1 MDPWLCTIRGPQK
14 RDIQPYFKF
23 EVLGS
28 LIKLAKK
35 GPQFGRSQVSHQK
48 PGHLRKTFGNASW
61 MFRVGVNHHSGW
73 SHDDHNINRRSGDS
87 SRPRKF
93 GTMLNKHPGVIPV
106 RVFWWWTVSSCVKR
120 WPNHNISPTAD
131 CPEIAGDFPS
141 SATFWG
147 PRSYEDVWFDQNHV
161 LVWFISKLPPTN
173 LHVEKCFQ
181 DVVVTWQM
189 VTPPW
194 LENNNY
200 LDVPLEVRING

>member
-1 MDPWLCTIRGPQK
+1 
-14 RDIQPYFKF
+14 
-23 EVLGS
+23 
-28 LIKLAKK
+28 
-35 GPQFGRSQVSHQK
+35 
-48 PGHLRKTFGNASW
+48 

-173 LHVEKCFQ
+173 LHVEKVFFKMSWWV
-181 DVVVTWQM
+181 DKWSHRHDWKTTTTWMSRWKLGSM
-189 VTPPW
+189 VNKWVLTPIYPI
-194 LENNNY
+194 Y
-200 LDVPLEVRING
+200 